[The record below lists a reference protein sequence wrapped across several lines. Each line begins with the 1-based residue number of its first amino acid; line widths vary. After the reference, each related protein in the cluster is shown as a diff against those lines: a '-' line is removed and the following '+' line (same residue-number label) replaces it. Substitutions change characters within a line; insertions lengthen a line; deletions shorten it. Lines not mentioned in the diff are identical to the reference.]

1 MRNLIKTTTPSYFT
15 NRDGISKM
23 YLNEIKDFVIL
34 EEKEILNLLEKSKKG
49 DKKSIEMLVKSYQ
62 RFILAFAKRFCKN
75 NESVLCELISEGN
88 IGLLKSIDGFDQT
101 KKTKFLTYAV
111 WYIQKYMYMYLAT
124 KEPMILISNYNKTA
138 SKLKKIS
145 NEFILTNGRQP
156 DSLELIDILSENYN
170 IEVKDEVDVYNL
182 DIISLNFVDNEKND
196 CDTEFKYCEMW
207 SENTYEKEIN
217 QEYSKQTINSLM
229 VFLSPKEQEV
239 IKLLYGI
246 DSFRPLELTEVAEK
260 FNMTDD
266 GIKCIKVRALNKM
279 KNNFKTISKQV

>member
-75 NESVLCELISEGN
+75 NESILCELISEGN

-196 CDTEFKYCEMW
+196 FDTEFKYSEMW

-217 QEYSKQTINSLM
+217 QEYSKQTIDSLM